1 MKKVFLAV
9 AAIAFLAS
17 CNSSKK
23 GAWSQEDKDKANAEI
38 KKVESSLDAL
48 GDKKQQY
55 IDCYLGKIED
65 NYNNFD
71 EANKDQKGCEK
82 LAMDCANE
90 VILGK

>member
-1 MKKVFLAV
+1 MKKVFIAV
-9 AAIAFLAS
+9 AAIALLAS
-17 CNSSKK
+17 CDSSKK
-23 GAWSQEDKDKANAEI
+23 GAWSKEEKDKASAEM
-38 KKVESSLDAL
+38 KKIESSLDAL

-82 LAMDCANE
+82 LAMECAND